1 MKLYLF
7 FFSRDC
13 LCELVDCELKT
24 SALVAGIAIDITS
37 WHSRKYFLYYLSIPW
52 CKFLSKR

>member
-1 MKLYLF
+1 MLYVDEVILGF
-7 FFSRDC
+7 FFRDC

-37 WHSRKYFLYYLSIPW
+37 
-52 CKFLSKR
+52 